1 MGFWAS
7 ANLDNEQKNAQTFGG
22 SKGADG
28 ALEAGTRARTDK
40 LGQGQQ
46 QTTIPPWLQKQYD
59 DQKAW
64 AAAARA
70 SQQDAYNKAMA
81 QAMGGVTP
89 QQQQLAQSQ
98 TTADAAQLGAAKM
111 ATGGARG
118 GAAAQGTAL
127 GILGANQ
134 AGNAAQMNAQQQ
146 ADMLQGQALAA
157 QAADALR
164 GNDQTSLNAENQFA
178 AQNAQN
184 NLNWRD
190 LNDAWRLWAATQG
203 QKMDLAKMG
212 MTTFGQNAD
221 FQNFLR
227 NQQATNQAVGLGAQA
242 LGGAAS
248 AYGAYANNPENKNM
262 YSDERVKTK
271 RYGKSKDARDMTPSR
286 RALESL
292 RLLASGEGGD
302 ADETDASRSARDSL
316 RLLAAGEGGDIES
329 DRRTKTKLRDS
340 DEIADSFLG
349 ALRDS
354 RATYN
359 YTDKKYEPSTRKGSR
374 YLGIMA
380 QSVEKVPEIGRGIVT
395 ELDGVKRVETLPML
409 SAVAGALGRL
419 VERVEKVEGK

>member
-7 ANLDNEQKNAQTFGG
+7 ADLTNEQNNASQYGG
-22 SKGADG
+22 SAGAAGKLEDLDRKRYGDLGKG
-28 ALEAGTRARTDK
+28 
-40 LGQGQQ
+40 QNQP
-46 QTTIPPWLQKQYD
+46 TIPPWLQKQYD
-59 DQKAW
+59 DQRAW
-64 AAAARA
+64 AAQARA
-70 SQQDAYNKAMA
+70 SQQNAYDLAMA
-81 QAMGGVTP
+81 QANGAVTP

-98 TTADAAQLGAAKM
+98 QTANAALLGGAQM
-111 ATGGARG
+111 AGGGARG
-118 GAAAQGTAL
+118 AASARGVAQGA
-127 GILGANQ
+127 LGANQ

-164 GNDQTSLNAENQFA
+164 GNDQLSLNNENQFA

-212 MTTFGQNAD
+212 MTSFGQNAD

-227 NQQATNQAVGLGAQA
+227 NQQATNQGIGLGAQT
-242 LGGAAS
+242 LGAAAS

-262 YSDERVKTK
+262 YSDEGVKIAK
-271 RYGKSKDARDMTPSR
+271 SYGKKAAKIYEKSR
-286 RALESL
+286 HDVDDGSDQAWETL
-292 RLLASGEGGD
+292 RLLQNDAREGD
-302 ADETDASRSARDSL
+302 PQFNS
-316 RLLAAGEGGDIES
+316 S
-329 DRRTKTKLRDS
+329 DKRFKKDFADS
-340 DEIADSFLG
+340 DKIADLFLD
-349 ALRDS
+349 ALKDS

-359 YTDKKYEPSTRKGSR
+359 YTDPKYEPSTTKGSR

-380 QSVEKVPEIGRGIVT
+380 QSVEKVPEIGKGIVS
-395 ELDGVKRVETLPML
+395 EVGGVKRVETLPML

-419 VERVEKVEGK
+419 TERVEKVEKRK